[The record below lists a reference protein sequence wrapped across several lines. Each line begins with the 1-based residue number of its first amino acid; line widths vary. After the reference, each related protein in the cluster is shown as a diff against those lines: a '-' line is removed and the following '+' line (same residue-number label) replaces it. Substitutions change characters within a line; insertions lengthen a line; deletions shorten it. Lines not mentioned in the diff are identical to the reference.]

1 MAGIWLISNLRSL
14 ISRKMA
20 LKTFVKIS
28 GVNNLSDAR
37 YCAGMGVDI
46 IGFDLDEGSD
56 HYVSPSK
63 FKEIER
69 WISGVKLAGEFTQ
82 NNIEIIKKALQN
94 YQLDYLQISDT
105 NLLDTSGKVGI
116 PIILKLEWDSGKT
129 NILESIIQN
138 QPSNPEY
145 FLLNNDREPG
155 IEIEEIGRL
164 KKLCSEFPVLLGFGF
179 SKPNIER
186 LLSTISPGGIALKGA
201 RELKPGFY
209 DFDEMAEILELL
221 QEDD

>member
-1 MAGIWLISNLRSL
+1 
-14 ISRKMA
+14 MA

-28 GVNNLSDAR
+28 SVTNLSDAR

-105 NLLDTSGKVGI
+105 NLLDPLGKVGI
-116 PIILKLEWDSGKT
+116 PIILKLEWDPNKT
-129 NILESIIQN
+129 NFLESITQN
-138 QPSNPEY
+138 QPSHPEY
-145 FLLNNDREPG
+145 FLLDNDREP
-155 IEIEEIGRL
+155 EIEEIKKL
-164 KKLCSEFPVLLGFGF
+164 KKLCSEFPILLGFGF
-179 SKPNIER
+179 SKHDIEQ

-221 QEDD
+221 EEDD